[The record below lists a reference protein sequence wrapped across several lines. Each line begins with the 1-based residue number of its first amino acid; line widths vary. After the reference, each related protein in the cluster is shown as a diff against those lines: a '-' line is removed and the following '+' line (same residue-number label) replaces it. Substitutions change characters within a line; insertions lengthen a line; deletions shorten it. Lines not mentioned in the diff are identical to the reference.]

1 MQDRT
6 KKIRVAALGAGVL
19 ALAAAG
25 ASAQAPAQAEVYR
38 LATVEGRALPV
49 VIEQE
54 GDCRD
59 ELLGGTL
66 TLEADGEWTLVTQE
80 REVCGDRVEEDE
92 EREEGR
98 YTVEGQTVRF
108 LDEDGEAEQE
118 DDRDDETPD
127 FDVDDLTVG
136 TRSAGALS
144 VRLEDGR
151 TAVFRQ

>member
-6 KKIRVAALGAGVL
+6 NKIGVTALGVGVL
-19 ALAAAG
+19 ALAAAA
-25 ASAQAPAQAEVYR
+25 ASAQVPGQAEVYR
-38 LATVEGRALPV
+38 LAEVEGRALPV

-59 ELLGGTL
+59 ELLGATL
-66 TLEADGEWTLVTQE
+66 TLAADGEWTLVTQE

-98 YTVEGQTVRF
+98 YTAEGQTVRF
-108 LDEDGEAEQE
+108 LDEDGEAEE
-118 DDRDDETPD
+118 DDRDDEGPEL
-127 FDVDDLTVG
+127 DVEDLTVG

-151 TAVFRQ
+151 TAVFRR